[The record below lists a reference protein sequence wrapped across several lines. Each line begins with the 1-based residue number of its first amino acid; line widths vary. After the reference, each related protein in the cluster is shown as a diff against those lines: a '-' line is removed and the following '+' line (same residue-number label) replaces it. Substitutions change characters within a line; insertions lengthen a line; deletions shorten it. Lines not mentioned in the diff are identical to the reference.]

1 MSPSTVRPLSVTT
14 ASTLAA
20 ALERRQLLAAE
31 HLYPVRDEQRRR
43 TNGPTSSPK
52 VRESATP
59 SSITIVQAVPI
70 AVSEAA
76 TSQPM

>member
-14 ASTLAA
+14 ASTLPLPSNAA
-20 ALERRQLLAAE
+20 SSSPPSTSTPWATSRSSN
-31 HLYPVRDEQRRR
+31 QR
-43 TNGPTSSPK
+43 PTSSPK